1 MSKKSYAYLYGNG
14 IWIFMKAEEV
24 ELSLA
29 HITYDIVNTIE
40 FGTVHLVLSL
50 FSAFI

>member
-1 MSKKSYAYLYGNG
+1 MQ
-14 IWIFMKAEEV
+14 IFMTVNKV
-24 ELSLA
+24 KLSLA
-29 HITYDIVNTIE
+29 HITYDIVNIIE

>member
-1 MSKKSYAYLYGNG
+1 ML
-14 IWIFMKAEEV
+14 IFMIINMAK
-24 ELSLA
+24 LSLA

-40 FGTVHLVLSL
+40 FGTVHLVLSR